1 MVVGSLYLQEHQVF
15 PFDGS
20 MTEASVMNYLLHEAL
35 PLTVPYGAQTLST
48 IAYHPV
54 KVRLSCNCFS
64 SRMRAVCGIPNRV
77 PNTYWVA
84 HYISLAKPFSVPSR
98 IADNFFHIARP

>member
-1 MVVGSLYLQEHQVF
+1 
-15 PFDGS
+15 

-54 KVRLSCNCFS
+54 KVVFLYVLYFP
-64 SRMRAVCGIPNRV
+64 AI
-77 PNTYWVA
+77 
-84 HYISLAKPFSVPSR
+84 
-98 IADNFFHIARP
+98 